1 MKPRGLWIVL
11 ALVAVGVVSLLS
23 LRRGDP
29 RVPRTYR
36 YDVDEYLEAEKQVPL
51 PYKETA
57 RWPVA
62 LREPRALA
70 VKGDGPVVVVG
81 DRVALVLD
89 DAGEELRRIELADEP
104 RCVAVADVV
113 YVGFLDRIVVYG
125 LDGEKQAE
133 WESLGEQAY
142 LTGLAIL
149 DGEVFASDYG
159 QRVVWR
165 FDAAGKMRGR
175 IRSASKSDGFVFPS
189 PTFDLAAGGD
199 KLWVINSGRR
209 RVEQYSPEGKRGTV
223 WGRSSMELDGFS
235 GCCNPTHIAL
245 MPDGR
250 FVTTEK
256 GLPRVKVYAA
266 DGTFAAL
273 VAGSEQL
280 GQNAGL
286 LDVAVDGGGRILLLD
301 AADRSIR
308 IYEEQ
313 PDDG

>member
-1 MKPRGLWIVL
+1 MKTRGIWIVL
-11 ALVAVGVVSLLS
+11 TLVTLGVVILLS
-23 LRRGDP
+23 WRRGGP

-36 YDVDEYLEAEKQVPL
+36 YDVDEYREAEKQVPL
-51 PYKETA
+51 PYRETA
-57 RWPVA
+57 RWPLA
-62 LREPRALA
+62 LREPRAVA
-70 VKGDGPVVVVG
+70 VNGDGPVVVVG

-89 DAGEELRRIELADEP
+89 HAGEELRRIELTDEP
-104 RCVAVADVV
+104 RCVAVADAV
-113 YVGFLDRIVVYG
+113 YVGFLNRIVVYG
-125 LDGEKQAE
+125 LDGAKKAE
-133 WESLGEQAY
+133 WETLGEQAY

-149 DGEVFASDYG
+149 DGEIFASDYG

-175 IRSASKSDGFVFPS
+175 ISSPSKSDGFVFPS
-189 PTFDLAAGGD
+189 PTFDVTAGD
-199 KLWVINSGRR
+199 DRLWVINSGRH
-209 RVEQYSPEGKRGTV
+209 RVEQYSPEGQRGTV

-280 GQNAGL
+280 GQDAGL
-286 LDVAVDGGGRILLLD
+286 LDVAVDGGGRILVLD
-301 AADRSIR
+301 AADRSVR
-308 IYEEQ
+308 VFEKSVSL
-313 PDDG
+313 

>member
-1 MKPRGLWIVL
+1 MKTRGIWIVL
-11 ALVAVGVVSLLS
+11 TLVAVGVVILLS
-23 LRRGDP
+23 LRRGGP

-36 YDVDEYLEAEKQVPL
+36 YDVDEYREAETQVPL

-57 RWPVA
+57 RWPLA
-62 LREPRALA
+62 LREPRAVA
-70 VKGDGPVVVVG
+70 VKGDGRVVVVG

-104 RCVAVADVV
+104 RCVAVTDDI
-113 YVGFLDRIVVYG
+113 YVGFLNRIVVYG

-149 DGEVFASDYG
+149 DGEIFASDYG

-165 FDAAGKMRGR
+165 FDAEGKMRGR

-189 PTFDLAAGGD
+189 PTFDVAAGGD
-199 KLWVINSGRR
+199 GLWVINSGRR
-209 RVEQYSPEGKRGTV
+209 RVEKYSPEGKRGTM

-235 GCCNPTHIAL
+235 GCCNPTHIAV

-266 DGTFAAL
+266 D
-273 VAGSEQL
+273 
-280 GQNAGL
+280 
-286 LDVAVDGGGRILLLD
+286 
-301 AADRSIR
+301 
-308 IYEEQ
+308 
-313 PDDG
+313 

>member
-1 MKPRGLWIVL
+1 MKTRGIWIVL
-11 ALVAVGVVSLLS
+11 TLVAVGVVILLS
-23 LRRGDP
+23 LRRGGP

-36 YDVDEYLEAEKQVPL
+36 YDVDEYREAETQVPL

-57 RWPVA
+57 RWPLA
-62 LREPRALA
+62 LREPRAVA
-70 VKGDGPVVVVG
+70 VKGDGRVVVVG

-142 LTGLAIL
+142 LTGLTIL
-149 DGEVFASDYG
+149 GDEVFAADYG

-165 FDAAGKMRGR
+165 FDAEGKMRGR

-189 PTFDLAAGGD
+189 PTFDVAAGGD
-199 KLWVINSGRR
+199 GLWVINSGRR
-209 RVEQYSPEGKRGTV
+209 RVEQYSPEGKRGTM

-235 GCCNPTHIAL
+235 GCCNPTHIAV

-250 FVTTEK
+250 ACSGERAERES
-256 GLPRVKVYAA
+256 RV
-266 DGTFAAL
+266 L
-273 VAGSEQL
+273 
-280 GQNAGL
+280 
-286 LDVAVDGGGRILLLD
+286 
-301 AADRSIR
+301 
-308 IYEEQ
+308 
-313 PDDG
+313 